1 MSTLVDRLP
10 VDERTAQWPVWST
23 TARLVL
29 TDAAALPEARE
40 IVTRQLSAV
49 DLAASR
55 FRGDSEVRALA
66 ASRGRPTPVSA
77 LLADL
82 VRAALSAA
90 EHTDGDVDPTLGAD
104 LDALGYDRDIALV
117 RARSDHPVA
126 LRATRRPSWRDVVVE
141 DGAVTV
147 PAGVVLDLGATA
159 KAVTADRC
167 AALVADRLGVG
178 VLVSLGGDIATAGP
192 APQSG
197 VWQVLVHDR
206 DEDPAVTVALPPG
219 GALATSSTASR
230 TWRSGELALHH
241 VLDPR
246 TGFPAPVVWSSV
258 SVAAWTCLQANAL
271 STASLVRGERAV
283 GWLRSIGAPARFLRP
298 DGRGVVVGAWPTEV
312 AA

>member
-1 MSTLVDRLP
+1 MSTLVERLP
-10 VDERTAQWPVWST
+10 VDDRTAQWPAWST
-23 TARLVL
+23 TVRVVV
-29 TDAAALPEARE
+29 TDPSALPPARE
-40 IVTRQLSAV
+40 IVQRQLAAV

-66 ASRGRPTPVSA
+66 AAGGRPAPVSR

-117 RARSDHPVA
+117 RARTDRPVA
-126 LRATRRPSWRDVVVE
+126 LRAARRPSWRDVVVE
-141 DGAVTV
+141 GDTVTV

-167 AALVADRLGVG
+167 AALVAEQLGVG

-192 APQSG
+192 APEG
-197 VWQVLVHDR
+197 GAWQVLVHDR
-206 DEDPAVTVALPPG
+206 DEDPAVTVSLPAG

-230 TWRSGELALHH
+230 TWRSGELRLHH

-246 TGFPAPVVWSSV
+246 TGLPAPVVWSSV

-271 STASLVRGERAV
+271 STAALVRGERAV
-283 GWLRSIGAPARFLRP
+283 GWLAGLGAPARFLRP
-298 DGRGVVVGAWPTEV
+298 DGRTVVVGAWPQEAV
-312 AA
+312 A